1 MNRVILSSKIIIGA
15 GTFEARE
22 ITEAQAK
29 AWLEEG
35 PFQNFSGHETVR
47 ILGIEPD
54 KSRETCDGYDQGL
67 VVVVKDRL
75 EFGRE
80 YSLSEIKEIGV
91 EFSLISRIVS
101 VQDILDLAAKLPSG
115 LNDPRAAEK
124 MLAERAEL
132 LEAIEQKGDSLGEAA
147 DAVYYA
153 AKHIDYVAGLLE
165 ISVND
170 VFQVA
175 KAKYALRA
183 QPGNPKDFAAEREAV
198 QKAVV
203 K

>member
-1 MNRVILSSKIIIGA
+1 MNRVILSSKIIIGD
-15 GTFEARE
+15 GTFETRL
-22 ITEAQAK
+22 ITEAQAQE
-29 AWLEEG
+29 WLKDG

-47 ILGIEPD
+47 ILGLKPD
-54 KSRETCDGYDQGL
+54 KSRKTCDGYDQAL
-67 VVVVKDRL
+67 VIVAKARL

-80 YSLSEIKEIGV
+80 YSLSEIKKIGM

-115 LNDPRAAEK
+115 LNDPLAAEK

-147 DAVYYA
+147 DAAYYA
-153 AKHIDYVAGLLE
+153 AKHIDYVAGLLG
-165 ISVND
+165 ISVDD

-175 KAKYALRA
+175 QAKYALRA
-183 QPGNPKDFAAEREAV
+183 QSDNPKDFAAEREAV
-198 QKAVV
+198 QKVIR
-203 K
+203 